1 MAVIREQAPPP
12 PPPSLVRD
20 VNRDSRGKGRTEG
33 GAASKGDSDI
43 AKSCA
48 QCFMGK
54 VVAQK
59 PLERAHKLLLL
70 LSLLLLLLSVLL
82 A

>member
-1 MAVIREQAPPP
+1 MAVISEQGPPRTP
-12 PPPSLVRD
+12 PVRD
-20 VNRDSRGKGRTEG
+20 VDRDSRGEGRMEG

-43 AKSCA
+43 AKSYA

-59 PLERAHKLLLL
+59 PLERAHKLWLL